1 MENKKLTKKSRI
13 AIVRIERIGIAL
25 MILFILLTFFFFL
38 NRQSLFPLT
47 KQPTKIPTLDILS
60 EGVMVYDDL
69 IPIEKSLYR
78 VWDAN
83 FSDLKGNPVKLSDFR
98 EKVLIMVVQ
107 SEESTENESL
117 LQLILNFLNSLS
129 DNPEVVVRILK
140 MPKEDTGDLDD
151 SIIQSFV
158 IYDNQNFIQQIGLK
172 RTPAILFFNPAGM
185 LMTGI
190 DPYMVTIEKIQNYS
204 DYAANGGLMQT
215 EKFVLTALLENDGS
229 IVSDYSILPSGEVQ
243 KGNTIL
249 SESLGILLEFAAKK
263 GNQQLFDQVLH
274 FINENMTVSGLV
286 SWKSTDGAK
295 ATVNATLD
303 DLRIIAALGTADDRW
318 GGYSDEFALRA
329 ASLMNYA
336 VKKGKLT
343 DFYDWELKKSASE
356 LKLCYIDIN
365 ALNILSEF
373 DPSWQDV
380 KKNSLQIL
388 EKGLISQTTPLYH
401 SGWSFDSKKY
411 TNTYLHMSEEML
423 AILQSA
429 RAGFI
434 SERTIAF
441 LKTKLR
447 EGVIYGLYD
456 TGGSPLQGY
465 GFESTATYA
474 ILIQIGLAVRD
485 DDLIRLA
492 LAHMEHFRVMDGN
505 EKIIGSYSGDLS
517 GLQYTFDQL
526 SALAAWQELTE
537 SHWLEKMK

>member
-13 AIVRIERIGIAL
+13 AIVKIERIGIAL
-25 MILFILLTFFFFL
+25 MVLFILLTFFFFL

-83 FSDLKGNPVKLSDFR
+83 FSDLEGNPVKLSDFR

-117 LQLILNFLNSLS
+117 LQLISNFLNSLS

-140 MPKEDTGDLDD
+140 MPKENTGDLDD

-190 DPYMVTIEKIQNYS
+190 DPYMVTIEKLQNYS

-215 EKFVLTALLENDGS
+215 EKFVLTALLGKDGS
-229 IVSDYSILPSGEVQ
+229 IVSDYSILPNGEVQ

-274 FINENMTVSGLV
+274 FVNENMTVSGLA

-303 DLRIIAALGTADDRW
+303 DLRIIAALGTADDQW
-318 GGYSDEFALRA
+318 GGYSDEFARRA

-356 LKLCYIDIN
+356 LKLCFIDIN

-373 DPSWQDV
+373 DSSWQDV

-388 EKGLISQTTPLYH
+388 EKGLISQTTPFVL
-401 SGWSFDSKKY
+401 FELEFLFKK
-411 TNTYLHMSEEML
+411 
-423 AILQSA
+423 
-429 RAGFI
+429 
-434 SERTIAF
+434 
-441 LKTKLR
+441 
-447 EGVIYGLYD
+447 IYAL
-456 TGGSPLQGY
+456 
-465 GFESTATYA
+465 
-474 ILIQIGLAVRD
+474 LICI
-485 DDLIRLA
+485 
-492 LAHMEHFRVMDGN
+492 
-505 EKIIGSYSGDLS
+505 
-517 GLQYTFDQL
+517 
-526 SALAAWQELTE
+526 
-537 SHWLEKMK
+537 